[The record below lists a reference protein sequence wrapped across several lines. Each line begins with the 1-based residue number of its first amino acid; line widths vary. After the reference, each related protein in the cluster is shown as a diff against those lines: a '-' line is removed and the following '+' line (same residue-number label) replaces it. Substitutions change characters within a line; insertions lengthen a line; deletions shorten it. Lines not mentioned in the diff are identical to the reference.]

1 MYKNTPN
8 KHVFHKLQ
16 PKQKHLPGLKNI
28 TKYFY
33 NLIFLFLQFEGVLD
47 TGELGL
53 EGLIHLQALL
63 DGVAAVDDR
72 RVVAVADEL
81 SNATRRHLRIFLS
94 QIH

>member
-33 NLIFLFLQFEGVLD
+33 NLIFYFFSLKEFSI
-47 TGELGL
+47 L
-53 EGLIHLQALL
+53 ESSAWK
-63 DGVAAVDDR
+63 A
-72 RVVAVADEL
+72 
-81 SNATRRHLRIFLS
+81 
-94 QIH
+94 